1 MTEIEFT
8 EARCEE
14 RDGDIWLCI
23 KPSSPARAH
32 QFVFD
37 KKGTA
42 YVAQI
47 QQKRDKRSLNA
58 NAYAWTLMDKMAEV
72 LRTDKDSVYLTMLE
86 RYGRCTYI
94 AVIPEAAE
102 RVKETWRTARELGEV
117 TVNGKAGIQLQ
128 CYYGSSTYNT
138 KEMSRLIDGIV
149 SECKDL
155 GIETMTP
162 EELAR
167 IKEEWGR

>member
-32 QFVFD
+32 QFVF
-37 KKGTA
+37 
-42 YVAQI
+42 
-47 QQKRDKRSLNA
+47 
-58 NAYAWTLMDKMAEV
+58 
-72 LRTDKDSVYLTMLE
+72 
-86 RYGRCTYI
+86 
-94 AVIPEAAE
+94 
-102 RVKETWRTARELGEV
+102 
-117 TVNGKAGIQLQ
+117 
-128 CYYGSSTYNT
+128 T

-162 EELAR
+162 EGLTR
-167 IKEEWGR
+167 IKEAWGR